1 MLQREKLSKNSEI
14 SNSVPKLSLVAG
26 MKKKSETSARV
37 EEEGS
42 KVEAAA
48 HEVVVLSGDVNLN
61 FNPQR

>member
-14 SNSVPKLSLVAG
+14 SNSVPRFSLVAG
-26 MKKKSETSARV
+26 MKTKSETSARV

-42 KVEAAA
+42 KVEVAAF
-48 HEVVVLSGDVNLN
+48 EVVVLSGDVNLN

>member
-14 SNSVPKLSLVAG
+14 SNSVPRFSLVAG
-26 MKKKSETSARV
+26 MKTKSETSARV

-42 KVEAAA
+42 KVEVAAL
-48 HEVVVLSGDVNLN
+48 EVVVLSGDVNLN